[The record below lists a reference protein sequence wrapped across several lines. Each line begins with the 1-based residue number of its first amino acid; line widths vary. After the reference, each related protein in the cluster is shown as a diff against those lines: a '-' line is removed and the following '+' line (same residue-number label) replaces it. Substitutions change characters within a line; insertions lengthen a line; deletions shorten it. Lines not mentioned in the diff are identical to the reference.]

1 MIAEQIIGLS
11 ATSNE
16 AEPMALLDARRS
28 PPALSLSDPGPDA
41 GQIETMLAAALRVP
55 DHGRLCPWRF
65 IVIEGAAKDSLAD
78 RLDTLAGSRDDA
90 IKARAGIKKL
100 RTPPLA
106 VAVVSCASEGRI
118 PEWEQILSAGAL
130 CQNLLLAATAL
141 GFAGNWVTG
150 WYAYDERA
158 RAMLGL
164 SAAERIA
171 GFILIGTALELPPER
186 PRPAVDAVTTR
197 LDAATVAAA

>member
-1 MIAEQIIGLS
+1 
-11 ATSNE
+11 
-16 AEPMALLDARRS
+16 
-28 PPALSLSDPGPDA
+28 
-41 GQIETMLAAALRVP
+41 VP

-65 IVIEGAAKDSLAD
+65 ILIEGTAKDALAN
-78 RLDTLAGSRDDA
+78 RLEALAGTREDA

-106 VAVVSCASEGRI
+106 VAVVSCAVDGRI

-150 WYAYDERA
+150 WYAYDEGA
-158 RAMLGL
+158 RAMLRLGA
-164 SAAERIA
+164 SERIA
-171 GFILIGTALELPPER
+171 GFILIGTTLEVQAER

-197 LDAATVAAA
+197 LDVATVAAA